1 MQQDSSKT
9 KNKWHG
15 LTIYLWDT
23 QMYRYYILHHLS
35 YLTFKSKD
43 SYRGLYVYLHY
54 IYIHFITLHIT
65 KILSLS
71 YLLVLFWIKYYRKNI
86 AHFILIAWKISS
98 GNRDWNLQADGKH
111 EFLWQI
117 TGSHR
122 RLFSSLTHPAGRIL
136 DQRQRTVLI
145 LRQQCCFA
153 EGISRCLTASNPARA
168 RTYRGWVYRTKCRV
182 PVYFMAS
189 GSCLL
194 AFVCSPW

>member
-1 MQQDSSKT
+1 MVSSSICET
-9 KNKWHG
+9 H
-15 LTIYLWDT
+15 
-23 QMYRYYILHHLS
+23 RYTDITSFIISPTLHLKAKILKEVCMF
-35 YLTFKSKD
+35 TFT
-43 SYRGLYVYLHY
+43 

-71 YLLVLFWIKYYRKNI
+71 YLLILFWIKYYRKNI

-98 GNRDWNLQADGKH
+98 GNRLKPTSWWKTRVLMTDHRQSQEIIQQPNTSSWKN
-111 EFLWQI
+111 
-117 TGSHR
+117 TGSK
-122 RLFSSLTHPAGRIL
+122 T
-136 DQRQRTVLI
+136 DKEQYLI

-189 GSCLL
+189 GPVYCVSL